1 MCLGCEVGGRALV
14 EVLPVVLFS
23 EKVEQQVMA
32 LRDSGC
38 NTTKDEDE
46 GLAQLLGLKCREIEL
61 QIQGVNAEKAFI
73 SQHIKNCRIAR
84 VGREQVKYVLRDVKT
99 FPNLSGQDQKI
110 KWSAIKEN
118 VSHLKDLDLKDTV
131 TGPVRLIIGSNNSDF
146 ILPMRI
152 VTPSGQS
159 HADRVRYAVESPLG
173 WAVTNWLP
181 GERKVASAY
190 NALKVYETSSGEE
203 EELQLL
209 LTARSEVESIGVVK
223 LADLVR
229 SIVDRRELAVM
240 EQTTKK
246 LEGEDAYVSELLW
259 CEKDPSI
266 PNNYDMAVQRLKSLE
281 KKFENDP
288 EIKERYAKSIQDDI
302 EKGYVR
308 KLSEEEVCTD
318 SKVTWYLP
326 HRFVINP
333 KKPNRLRRVYD
344 ASAKFRGQSLNDK
357 MYTGPDYLSS
367 LFGVLLRFCEGR
379 IALAAD
385 VREMYHM
392 LRYLR
397 VISQP

>member
-118 VSHLKDLDLKDTV
+118 VSHLKDLDLKDTD
-131 TGPVRLIIGSNNSDF
+131 TCPVRLIIGSNNSDF

-152 VTPSGQS
+152 VKPSGQS

-173 WAVTNWLP
+173 WAVTNWFP

-209 LTARSEVESIGVVK
+209 LTARSEVESLGVVK

-246 LEGEDAYVSELLW
+246 LEGEDAYV
-259 CEKDPSI
+259 
-266 PNNYDMAVQRLKSLE
+266 
-281 KKFENDP
+281 
-288 EIKERYAKSIQDDI
+288 
-302 EKGYVR
+302 
-308 KLSEEEVCTD
+308 
-318 SKVTWYLP
+318 
-326 HRFVINP
+326 
-333 KKPNRLRRVYD
+333 
-344 ASAKFRGQSLNDK
+344 
-357 MYTGPDYLSS
+357 
-367 LFGVLLRFCEGR
+367 
-379 IALAAD
+379 
-385 VREMYHM
+385 
-392 LRYLR
+392 
-397 VISQP
+397 